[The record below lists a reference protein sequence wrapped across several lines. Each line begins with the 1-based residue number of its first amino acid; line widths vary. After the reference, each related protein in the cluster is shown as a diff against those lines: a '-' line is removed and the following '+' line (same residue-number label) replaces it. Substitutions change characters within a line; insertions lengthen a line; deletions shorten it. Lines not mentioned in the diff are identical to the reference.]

1 MGIQGKITGAS
12 ADTQKTNLSITSLAN
27 RGKLASLIYMVALLR
42 FSHVREAYQK
52 AFGNKVLGAN
62 NSYE

>member
-1 MGIQGKITGAS
+1 MMGKITSDS
-12 ADTQKTNLSITSLAN
+12 ADMLKTNLSITSLAN

-42 FSHVREAYQK
+42 FSRVREAYKK